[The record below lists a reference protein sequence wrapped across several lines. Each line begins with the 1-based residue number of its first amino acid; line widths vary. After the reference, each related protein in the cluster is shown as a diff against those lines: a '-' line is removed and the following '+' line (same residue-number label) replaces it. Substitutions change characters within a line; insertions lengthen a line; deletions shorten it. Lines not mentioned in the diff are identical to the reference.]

1 MNKDNILNILNERE
15 NNHIY
20 IKNSNNETIMII
32 PYDVA
37 GISEEYY
44 GLDSIILQSKA
55 DDLMIYTGMLA
66 VEKIK
71 KIERFRSTVT
81 INI

>member
-15 NNHIY
+15 NNNIY
-20 IKNSNNETIMII
+20 IKNNNNEIVVII

-44 GLDSIILQSKA
+44 GLDSIILQSKV
-55 DDLMIYTGMLA
+55 DDLMIYIQ
-66 VEKIK
+66 VC
-71 KIERFRSTVT
+71 
-81 INI
+81 